1 MKKILLILVA
11 FCTFFGV
18 VKAQNDATI
27 TADQIQYWVGE
38 GENEVVIAIS
48 WCSNTETALA
58 WGYRF
63 DGETNLLAAL
73 NAIADADSR
82 LTVFGSAP
90 TNITYQDDVYD
101 LTMQPNPEAEW
112 GDDDYDIPMFS
123 VNGAMGQ
130 VGMSAQAIHNND
142 FAKIGGY
149 ACSTTDAYWTVITWN
164 TPIEPATAPNEDPV
178 DATIAPEDIEYW
190 IGQGENEAIL
200 IVQWCDPEIAF
211 AWGYRFDG
219 EVNVQTMLDDI
230 TAEDSRLTYEGD
242 ASTVNQIYY
251 NDDDYNLS
259 LTSWGWMYNMN
270 GWMAGL
276 GYTSQIV
283 TDGDVVKWGDAGCA
297 IEIGDMSDWEN
308 FTYIWRTEVTP
319 VSDPNAGEE
328 VVDAIIT
335 ADSIM
340 YWVGEGENEVVV
352 AISWCSNTEA
362 ALAWGYRFHGES
374 TVFEA
379 LTTIA
384 AADSRLTV
392 VGAAPS
398 NITYQDGELDL
409 TMCPNPNAQWGD
421 PDYDIP
427 MHSVNGLMGMNT
439 MSAEPVHDGDFVKIG
454 GVACGIMSDDWTTIS
469 WSAEIN
475 PATAPAEVD
484 PSDETFDGIVGS
496 EGCQGIYCQDP
507 AILGWAT
514 TCTIERGRQN
524 ITTPGVFATYG
535 TENDGIGAATEAT
548 GDVVSLGDYGI
559 AVLTFDIPIQN
570 GDGYD
575 FAVFENALNNTFLEM
590 AFVEVSS
597 DGVNYFRFPCVS
609 NSPTDVQVDNG
620 GSVDATLI
628 NNLAGKYKAGWG
640 TPFDLEELAGTEGL
654 DVNNITHIRL
664 VDVVG
669 CVDPRYATRDSHGHI
684 INDPYPTPFHSSG
697 FDLDGVAV
705 MNGWRPATAVQ
716 EYTDNH
722 LNVYPNPCND
732 QVSVET
738 VMGEPVMLFNSVG
751 TLVYRT
757 NANDATMTLN
767 MSNYPAGLYIVKCG
781 NRAARIVKM

>member
-1 MKKILLILVA
+1 MKKVLLFLAA
-11 FCTFFGV
+11 FCTLFGA
-18 VKAQNDATI
+18 VKAQDDATI
-27 TADQIQYWVGE
+27 SADQIQYWVGE

-73 NAIADADSR
+73 NAIAAADSR

-130 VGMSAQAIHNND
+130 VGMSAQVIHNND

-149 ACSTTDAYWTVITWN
+149 ACGIMDAYWTSIVWTTEIV
-164 TPIEPATAPNEDPV
+164 PATAPDEDPV

-190 IGQGENEAIL
+190 IGEGENEAIL
-200 IVQWCDPEIAF
+200 IVQWCDPEIAL

-219 EVNVQTMLDDI
+219 EATVENMLDDI
-230 TAEDSRLTYEGD
+230 VAEDSRLTYDGSYGILNQLFYHDDEYDLALVGD
-242 ASTVNQIYY
+242 Y
-251 NDDDYNLS
+251 
-259 LTSWGWMYNMN
+259 WMYNLN

-276 GYTSQIV
+276 GYDNQPITS
-283 TDGDVVKWGDAGCA
+283 GDVVKWGDVECG
-297 IEIGDMSDWEN
+297 IGLGDPMDWEN
-308 FTYIWRTEVTP
+308 FTYVWTTEVTP
-319 VSDPNAGEE
+319 VTNPNGGEE
-328 VVDAIIT
+328 VVDAIID
-335 ADSIM
+335 ADSIL

-379 LTTIA
+379 LTAIA
-384 AADSRLTV
+384 AADSRLAV

-398 NITYQDGELDL
+398 NVTYQDGELNL
-409 TMCPNPNAQWGD
+409 TMQPNPNAQWGD
-421 PDYDIP
+421 PDYDAP
-427 MHSVNGLMGMNT
+427 MHSINGLMGQNYMA
-439 MSAEPVHDGDFVKIG
+439 AEPIHDGDFVKIG
-454 GVACGIMSDDWTTIS
+454 GSACGIFSDDWSRISWTTTIV
-469 WSAEIN
+469 

-484 PSDETFDGIVGS
+484 PSDETFDGIAGS

-524 ITTPGVFATYG
+524 ITTPGVFASYG
-535 TENDGIGAATEAT
+535 TENDGIGAATESTA
-548 GDVVSLGDYGI
+548 DVVSLGDYGM

-575 FAVFENALNNTFLEM
+575 FAVFENSLNDSFLEM

-597 DGVNYFRFPCVS
+597 DGVNYFRFPSVS
-609 NSPTDVQVDNG
+609 NSATDVQVDNG

-628 NNLAGKYKAGWG
+628 HNLAGKYRAGWG
-640 TPFDLEELAGTEGL
+640 TPFDLEELAGIEGL

-669 CVDPRYATRDSHGHI
+669 CVEPRYATRDSHGHI

-705 MNGWRPATAVQ
+705 MNGWRPATSVA
-716 EYTDNH
+716 EYADSH

-732 QVSVET
+732 QITVEANI
-738 VMGEPVMLFNSVG
+738 GEPVMVFNSVG
-751 TLVYRT
+751 TLVYCTTADDT
-757 NANDATMTLN
+757 NMVINV
-767 MSNYPAGLYIVKCG
+767 SSYPAGLYVVKCG
-781 NRAARIVKM
+781 TRAARIVKM